1 MALIGS
7 AGGQQWPPAARR
19 EDPAVKRYDVVINGV
34 RTTVQLSDA
43 DAKARGLLTEQLKAK
58 EAPTP
63 RNKAAKAPANKAGQS
78 KK

>member
-1 MALIGS
+1 M
-7 AGGQQWPPAARR
+7 
-19 EDPAVKRYDVVINGV
+19 KRYDVVINGV